1 MAQVEAYQ
9 KRLITIFE
17 KEYPQL
23 SERKELYTSIHAV
36 ARFSIGREF
45 EEEKV
50 VEMWRNWIKWYE
62 EYRPD
67 LIS

>member
-36 ARFSIGREF
+36 ARFSIAREF

-50 VEMWRNWIKWYE
+50 V
-62 EYRPD
+62 
-67 LIS
+67 